1 MSQGLGV
8 YGRDRG
14 GDMWRVWGHMAG
26 CGGMWQGVGSY
37 ARVWGHV
44 VGCGGMSQG
53 TGAYGR
59 DICQMSKSQRC

>member
-1 MSQGLGV
+1 
-8 YGRDRG
+8 
-14 GDMWRVWGHMAG
+14 
-26 CGGMWQGVGSY
+26 MWQGVGSY